1 MMVSRIIRILYGSY
15 ISFLQGSYM
24 KKTEINEVSKVQ
36 GSFKSPRNFHDG
48 ILFSF

>member
-1 MMVSRIIRILYGSY
+1 MVSRIIKILYGSY
-15 ISFLQGSYM
+15 ISLQGSYM